1 MNEFKDIN
9 LLTCNDRKYPEKLKQ
24 IVGYPVCLFCKGDIS
39 LLHEKSIAIIGSRK
53 CTAYGKQVTSAF
65 ANGMAKK
72 GFTII
77 SGGARGIDTFAH
89 LGALAVGGKTIM
101 VLGNSLEYVYPPEN
115 KNLEER
121 ILRNGG
127 LIVSEYMTG
136 TRPSKYTFPQ
146 RNRIISGLSD
156 GVLVIEAM
164 KSSGALITVDF
175 ALEQGKNVF
184 AVPGNITSKCSIGS
198 NDIIKQG
205 AKLVTTLQDIFEE
218 YEY

>member
-1 MNEFKDIN
+1 MNKFKNIS
-9 LLTCNDRKYPEKLKQ
+9 LLTYKDSKYPERLKQ
-24 IVGYPVCLFCKGDIS
+24 IEGYPICLFCKGDIN
-39 LLHEKSIAIIGSRK
+39 LLNNISIAIVGSRK
-53 CTAYGKQVTSAF
+53 CTAYGKQITATFASA
-65 ANGMAKK
+65 MAKK

-77 SGGARGIDTFAH
+77 SGGARGIDTYAH

-127 LIVSEYMTG
+127 LIVSEYMAG

-146 RNRIISGLSD
+146 RNRIISGLSN
-156 GVLVIEAM
+156 GVLIIEAM
-164 KSSGALITVDF
+164 KNSGALITVDF

-184 AVPGNITSKCSIGS
+184 AVPGNITNEYSKGC
-198 NDIIKQG
+198 NEIIKQG
-205 AKLVTTLQDIFEE
+205 AKLVTTLQDILEE
-218 YEY
+218 YE